1 MLNYLR
7 EIQALQNGEQN
18 GGQPV
23 NVTQLGSALA
33 RLTGNQPG
41 AGCPNGTC
49 GGNQDAAATEGAI
62 ANGAAAIPNLGSLL
76 SWLTPQ
82 NGNNNNGV
90 APVGAASGP
99 QNANGASGPQAAA
112 PQGAAPMG
120 GEGQWGPEDEQMLE
134 KAVSA
139 TGGGG
144 APGAGAGTTETGAN
158 GKEMFNHLFEDF
170 GQSQEGNCASV
181 AVIKAALDKYKGKVF
196 NSVSKQGDGYS
207 VSLQDGGNVQVS
219 KQDLSTAAKHAKLK
233 SNKPSEAKS
242 MAVLMYAVIGKQAA
256 KENGGNFES
265 ALSSLGKGK
274 DPRQVAKWLGLGN
287 KIREVNP
294 NDKGQEAVVAWN
306 GNHAVYIDDGTK
318 TDSYGQAKAADGTDT
333 RGGRLTNAFTFA

>member
-7 EIQALQNGEQN
+7 EIQALQNGEQKQ
-18 GGQPV
+18 GQPV
-23 NVTQLGSALA
+23 NLTNLGQALA
-33 RLTGNQPG
+33 RLSGNQPG
-41 AGCPNGTC
+41 AGCSNGSC
-49 GGNQDAAATEGAI
+49 CSGNCDSASSEAASMLGS
-62 ANGAAAIPNLGSLL
+62 IPNLGGLL

-82 NGNNNNGV
+82 NNGNNGV
-90 APVGAASGP
+90 APASGV
-99 QNANGASGPQAAA
+99 GGPQSAAPASA
-112 PQGAAPMG
+112 PQGAAGPQG
-120 GEGQWGPEDEQMLE
+120 GQGQWGPEDEQMLD
-134 KAVSA
+134 KAVSD
-139 TGGGG
+139 TGGGQSG
-144 APGAGAGTTETGAN
+144 APGAGAGVGAS
-158 GKEMFNHLFEDF
+158 GKEEFNHLFEEF

-181 AVIKAALDKYKGKVF
+181 AVIKAAMDKYKGKVF

-219 KQDLSTAAKHAKLK
+219 KADLATAAKHAKFK

-287 KIREVNP
+287 KIRDVNP
-294 NDKGQEAVVAWN
+294 NEKGQEAVVAWN
-306 GNHAVYIDDGTK
+306 GSHAVYIDDGTK
-318 TDSYGQAKAADGTDT
+318 TDSYGTPKAADGTDT
-333 RGGRLTNAFTFA
+333 RGGRLTNAFTFV